1 MPATYEPIATFT
13 FTGAEVN
20 TTFSSI
26 PQTYTDLRLVVS
38 GSAAGGGN
46 SQAYVN
52 GVATSTSYTAQKLW
66 GNGSTASSTYFTTMS
81 GFVPS
86 NGSARGWTSTPNTIV
101 WEFPNYTQTT
111 NFKPC
116 LFYAIESAA
125 TGSYILLYYGLYES
139 NSAIT
144 SITCGNLSNTMDA
157 GTIATLYGI
166 KAA

>member
-1 MPATYEPIATFT
+1 MPGTYEPIATFT

-38 GSAAGGGN
+38 GSAASGGN

-52 GVATSTSYTAQKLW
+52 GDTTSSNYSAQKLW
-66 GNGSTASSTYFTTMS
+66 GTASTASATYAATST

-86 NGSARGWTSTPNTIV
+86 SGSARGWSAVPNTIV
-101 WEFPNYTQTT
+101 WEFSNYTQTT
-111 NFKPC
+111 NYKPC
-116 LFYAIESAA
+116 LYYAIESAA
-125 TGSYILLYYGLYES
+125 TGSYILLWYGVYKS
-139 NSAIT
+139 ASAIT
-144 SITCGNLSNTMDA
+144 SVTCGNLSATMDA
-157 GTIATLYGI
+157 GSIATLYGI